1 MNIFEK
7 SSSFH
12 IFSLHTSLYPI
23 IFFNIL
29 ESYLDT
35 TSFFNFW
42 SCFVYSVFDGFFLKT
57 VLV

>member
-12 IFSLHTSLYPI
+12 IFSLHTSLHPI

-29 ESYLDT
+29 DSYLDT
-35 TSFFNFW
+35 TSFLNFW
-42 SCFVYSVFDGFFLKT
+42 SCFVYSVFDCFFLKT